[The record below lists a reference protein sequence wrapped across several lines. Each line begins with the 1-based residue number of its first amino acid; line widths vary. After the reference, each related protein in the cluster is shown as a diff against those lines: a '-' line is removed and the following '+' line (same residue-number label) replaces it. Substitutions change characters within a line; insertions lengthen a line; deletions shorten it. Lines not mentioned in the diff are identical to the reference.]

1 MTELIAEMLNKMI
14 GEAFGFFDSLMISLI
29 ENMLYVEK
37 LFSSVLSADSIMN
50 VYNYIYAFACA
61 LVCLKF
67 LAKGF
72 KIYILWRDGDAD
84 SSIQDM
90 IIGIAQAAVVMAGFP
105 YLYDLMTDVTKALS
119 NGIMGEFGLAGASAG
134 QLFQLYTSTG
144 MLFELIIILIYA
156 IMVFVLYVMLIKR
169 GVELMV
175 LRLGV
180 PFAALGLV
188 DSNLGVFKGY
198 MQTLV
203 KTLLTSIIQITLL
216 SLSIRIMTN
225 FGVVN
230 LICGMAVIS
239 TAFST
244 PTLMQNLLIPTGSTN
259 IVNKVYTG
267 ARLAS
272 AAKNLIRK

>member
-1 MTELIAEMLNKMI
+1 MI
-14 GEAFGFFDSLMISLI
+14 GEAFGFFDALMISLI

-50 VYNYIYAFACA
+50 VYNYIYAFACG
-61 LVCLKF
+61 LVCQKF

-90 IIGIAQAAVVMAGFP
+90 LIGIAQAAVVMAGFP

-119 NGIMGEFGLAGASAG
+119 NGIMSEFGLAGASAG

-188 DSNLGVFKGY
+188 DSDLGVFKGY

>member
-14 GEAFGFFDSLMISLI
+14 GEAFGYFDSLMISLI

-37 LFSSVLSADSIMN
+37 LFSNVLSADSIMN

-72 KIYILWRDGDAD
+72 KIYILWRDGEAD

-90 IIGIAQAAVVMAGFP
+90 LVGIAQAAFVMAGFP

-119 NGIMGEFGLAGASAG
+119 NGIMGKFGLAEASAT

-144 MLFELIIILIYA
+144 MLFELIIILVYA
-156 IMVFVLYVMLIKR
+156 IMVFVLYIMLIKR

-188 DSNLGVFKGY
+188 DSDLGVFKGY

-244 PTLMQNLLIPTGSTN
+244 PALMQNLLIPTGSTN
-259 IVNKVYTG
+259 IINKVYT
-267 ARLAS
+267 
-272 AAKNLIRK
+272 